1 MQIWLYR
8 AFFVVLQLISTHQ
21 AMRRHLLFLAVLL
34 GLLTTVQAQDND
46 ALNALKGNLI
56 DPVPGYVKPFSH
68 LDISLTTGSTGL
80 GFDVSMPINN
90 VFSLRTGYAF
100 MPHVKHMMHF
110 GVDVGDDP
118 AESQSKFDRLS
129 GMLAQFTGMEVDN
142 IVDVEGQPTYWNWKL
157 LVDVKPFRNKNWH
170 LTAGIF
176 LGSHEIARAKNT
188 TEDMPSL
195 MAVNIYNNL
204 FTRSMNGELFT
215 FDGISFN
222 MKEKFEKYGM
232 MSIHMGEYKHDILY
246 DEDVVYEEDVLAEKN
261 VIIDGTYYMAGDVIH
276 AKGEVI
282 HAKGEVKHQAGT
294 PYRVVPDENSMVKAW
309 AYANRLKPYIGFGYG
324 GRLLKKDDSWHVSF
338 DCGAMF
344 WGGVPKIVTHDGTDL
359 VNDVEN
365 VRGKVGDYVDLIK
378 KFQVF
383 PVLNLRITKRI
394 F

>member
-34 GLLTTVQAQDND
+34 GLLTTVRAQDND

-142 IVDVEGQPTYWNWKL
+142 IIDVEGQPTYWNWKL

-215 FDGISFN
+215 FG
-222 MKEKFEKYGM
+222 
-232 MSIHMGEYKHDILY
+232 DIFHRFS
-246 DEDVVYEEDVLAEKN
+246 EIRRK
-261 VIIDGTYYMAGDVIH
+261 
-276 AKGEVI
+276 
-282 HAKGEVKHQAGT
+282 
-294 PYRVVPDENSMVKAW
+294 S
-309 AYANRLKPYIGFGYG
+309 
-324 GRLLKKDDSWHVSF
+324 LLKEAKVSCIDTDDRNFRKTALVYKTEECSVTTYAGEKILTTCKFIYNFIAEFLYQRNEFTICCSRSVLLITEHVYLHFALSV
-338 DCGAMF
+338 CY
-344 WGGVPKIVTHDGTDL
+344 
-359 VNDVEN
+359 N
-365 VRGKVGDYVDLIK
+365 
-378 KFQVF
+378 
-383 PVLNLRITKRI
+383 NLSEYGI
-394 F
+394 